1 MRVQQAVLGS
11 LHLQLVCRCILPLGI
26 ESVCNNRD
34 VLRDDC
40 ACRMAYDAM
49 AVQDGG
55 QLRKGIELSKR
66 LQRAILRQG
75 AFTLLADHTRLSS
88 ILHLLSASSHPNQC
102 LSFPR

>member
-1 MRVQQAVLGS
+1 M
-11 LHLQLVCRCILPLGI
+11 
-26 ESVCNNRD
+26 
-34 VLRDDC
+34 LRDEC

-88 ILHLLSASSHPNQC
+88 ILHLLSASSDPNQG